1 MDRVL
6 GPSDDDE
13 DDDDNDEQPVAKK
26 DSEDDSEE
34 EEDEERA
41 PSSGETIHN
50 AVGRRLLRGRRR
62 VVGAPTAEKG
72 RPATPVSR
80 KVSVIV
86 EENGQMVE
94 VIESEG
100 AHAAG
105 ARRDETRRR
114 APHQQ
119 PAEPQVREGEDDNY
133 DGDSEEEEQAKVT
146 ATRSR
151 KNDDDDDDEDDGDEE
166 ADDADA
172 ETEKPK
178 IEATRRNLFSD
189 GDDDE
194 GAADRIWLRR
204 RQKIATA
211 PLSKSEFRELCRGK
225 PASSPS
231 MLPTTRPNGTSSSAG
246 VLQTGSGG
254 DLGGGSSGAKR
265 EAKPAIDIGHKEA
278 KEEEGHDQ
286 ECELK
291 KRDEK
296 DDPQSKI
303 KAASSS
309 AEREGVSAVVATSI
323 LPLVPSLPSFP
334 SSSSLTE
341 IEGHNEG
348 TFPTPPTDQSVHLPA
363 DLARSRF
370 LTAICMPSHTTQM
383 RQTEVRW

>member
-13 DDDDNDEQPVAKK
+13 DDDEDDEQPVTKK
-26 DSEDDSEE
+26 DSEDDGEE
-34 EEDEERA
+34 DDEERA
-41 PSSGETIHN
+41 PSSGETVHN
-50 AVGRRLLRGRRR
+50 AVRRRLVRGQRR
-62 VVGAPTAEKG
+62 VVGAPAAAKV
-72 RPATPVSR
+72 RAATPVSR

-119 PAEPQVREGEDDNY
+119 PVQPQVSEGEDNDN
-133 DGDSEEEEQAKVT
+133 DDDDSEEEEQTKAT
-146 ATRSR
+146 PTRSP
-151 KNDDDDDDEDDGDEE
+151 KNDDDDNDDDGDDDDEE
-166 ADDADA
+166 AADADA

-178 IEATRRNLFSD
+178 VEATRRNLFSD
-189 GDDDE
+189 GAVDGDDDE
-194 GAADRIWLRR
+194 GAVDRIWLRR
-204 RQKIATA
+204 RQKTATA

-231 MLPTTRPNGTSSSAG
+231 MLPTPRPNGTSSSAG
-246 VLQTGSGG
+246 VLKTGSGG
-254 DLGGGSSGAKR
+254 RDLGGSSSGAKR
-265 EAKPAIDIGHKEA
+265 EAKPAIDVGHKAAE
-278 KEEEGHDQ
+278 EEEGHDR
-286 ECELK
+286 EGELK
-291 KRDEK
+291 KKDEK
-296 DDPQSKI
+296 DGAQSTT

-348 TFPTPPTDQSVHLPA
+348 IPPTDRSIRLPA
-363 DLARSRF
+363 DLAT
-370 LTAICMPSHTTQM
+370 LPSD
-383 RQTEVRW
+383 